1 MARNSSALSIDPP
14 YDEFFTGVL
23 SFASFADAE
32 KSIFR
37 LEKLLQRF
45 EAESDKKGVAYCH
58 QIARLGRRRAE
69 MIAGN
74 KRVSANKRLQ
84 KKEIALWFRVWLET
98 RSLFPEWLD
107 LRKRTDDFCRL
118 QNLEEG

>member
-1 MARNSSALSIDPP
+1 MRMDPP
-14 YDEFFTGVL
+14 YDELLEGLL
-23 SFASFADAE
+23 SFANFADAE
-32 KSIFR
+32 NSILQ

-45 EAESDKKGVAYCH
+45 ESESDKKGVAYCR

-69 MIAGN
+69 MIARN
-74 KRVSANKRLQ
+74 KRVNANKRLQ
-84 KKEIALWFRVWLET
+84 KKEIALWFQVWLET

-118 QNLEEG
+118 LSLEAD

>member
-1 MARNSSALSIDPP
+1 MTHYPSEMRMDPP
-14 YDEFFTGVL
+14 YDELLEGLL
-23 SFASFADAE
+23 SFANFADAE
-32 KSIFR
+32 NSILQ

-45 EAESDKKGVAYCH
+45 ESESDKKGVAYCR

-69 MIAGN
+69 MIARN
-74 KRVSANKRLQ
+74 KRVNANKRLQ
-84 KKEIALWFRVWLET
+84 KKEIALWFQVWLET

-118 QNLEEG
+118 LSLEAD

>member
-1 MARNSSALSIDPP
+1 MTHYPSEMRMDPP
-14 YDEFFTGVL
+14 YDELLEGLL
-23 SFASFADAE
+23 SFANFADAE
-32 KSIFR
+32 NSILQ

-45 EAESDKKGVAYCH
+45 ESESDKKGVAYCR

-69 MIAGN
+69 MIARN
-74 KRVSANKRLQ
+74 KRVNSNQRLQ
-84 KKEIALWFRVWLET
+84 KKEIALWFQVWLET

-118 QNLEEG
+118 LSLEAD